1 MELSANRCEVFVGDG
16 SCDLLAKLVSVF
28 IKEMRFLSSVDYH
41 YKLYALFVG

>member
-1 MELSANRCEVFVGDG
+1 MRTVVKSLSG